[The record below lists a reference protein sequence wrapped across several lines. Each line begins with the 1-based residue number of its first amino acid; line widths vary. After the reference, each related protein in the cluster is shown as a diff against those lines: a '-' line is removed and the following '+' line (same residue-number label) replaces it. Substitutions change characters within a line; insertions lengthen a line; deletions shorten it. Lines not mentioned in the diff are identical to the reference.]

1 MTSVK
6 LLTRWLQM
14 QQLRYDKAL
23 SQAMQARNEFQK
35 QQQQLDYL
43 QQVQSD
49 YNCAEGTTMKSVNLA
64 GRKNFQQ
71 LVQDMSDKQNV
82 QVKQVEEKWKNLTE
96 KLIAE
101 KKKLKSLEKLL
112 DRQVKKEQRKTNQ
125 AEAKALDEWQA
136 NRHTEKTD

>member
-6 LLTRWLQM
+6 LLARWLQM

-23 SQAMQARNEFQK
+23 SQAMLARQEFQK

-49 YNCAEGTTMKSVNLA
+49 YDCAEGTTMKSVALA

-71 LVQDMSDKQNV
+71 FVQDMSDKQSLQV
-82 QVKQVEEKWKNLTE
+82 QQVEEKWKNLTE
-96 KLIAE
+96 KLTAE
-101 KKKLKSLEKLL
+101 KKKLQSIEKLL
-112 DRQVKKEQRKTNQ
+112 DRQVKKEQKTAYR
-125 AEAKALDEWQA
+125 AEAKTLDEWQA
-136 NRHTEKTD
+136 HRHTERTD